1 MYVALTASLQVV
13 RLPLKPDAT
22 GAYRWRNF
30 LQLSGGLAGPEMAW
44 PLTRTVTLQSH
55 TRDLLPS
62 GSSAALGEPIARL
75 RSIAGIRT
83 TNVAYG
89 GADFSTLFITESEH
103 GVILT
108 AQMEVPGRPMYSHS

>member
-1 MYVALTASLQVV
+1 VALTASLQVV

-30 LQLSGGLAGPEMAW
+30 LQLSGGLAGPDGMAVDNDGN
-44 PLTRTVTLQSH
+44 LAVAHAGFATVWQFS
-55 TRDLLPS
+55 
-62 GSSAALGEPIARL
+62 ALGEPIARV
-75 RSIAGIRT
+75 RSCAGIRT

-89 GADFSTLFITESEH
+89 GADLSTLFITESEH

-108 AQMEVPGRPMYSHS
+108 ARMEVPGRPMYSHS